1 MSDGNS
7 SLECARVSL
16 WQARTDSEQVARA
29 ALELPP
35 DLLDRLRQLPQP
47 GQRRRIVQQA
57 LRRSVLAGYAGVES
71 EELELAFAPGGPI
84 ASPVD
89 GLLVSASHFD
99 DVTALAITDCG
110 LALGVDIEPEF
121 EDDWDEALEMVLTE
135 TELRSLERLPE
146 HLRPARY
153 FELWT
158 LKESVMK
165 ALGAGLDDM
174 SPGSIEIDTSGP
186 SPELASIDDQAP
198 SGPWALWSGSL
209 DAYILSIALQG
220 VPKVTPTF
228 CDWPVETPGEEC

>member
-1 MSDGNS
+1 MSDGNP
-7 SLECARVSL
+7 SLEGTTVSV
-16 WQARTDSEQVARA
+16 WQVRTDSQQAARA

-35 DLLDRLRQLPQP
+35 ELLERLRRLPQP

-57 LRRSVLAGYAGVES
+57 LRRSVLAGYAGVEP
-71 EELELAFAPGGPI
+71 EELELAFTPGEPI

-99 DVTALAITDCG
+99 DVTALAVTDCG
-110 LALGVDIEPEF
+110 LALGMDLEPEF
-121 EDDWDEALEMVLTE
+121 EDDWDEALQMVLTD
-135 TELRSLERLPE
+135 TELRSLERLPL

-186 SPELASIDDQAP
+186 SPELASINDQAP
-198 SGPWALWSGSL
+198 SEPWALWSGSL
-209 DAYILSIALQG
+209 DAYILSVALQG
-220 VPKVTPTF
+220 APKVAPTF
-228 CDWPVETPGEEC
+228 CDWPVEATDER